1 MNSVGNRLK
10 IARINAG
17 LFQDQVIEKLK
28 DRGYDI
34 TQVTLS
40 RYENDKREVGIELLR
55 QLSLIYRVSVETLIW
70 DQEELQQIKL
80 GKKI

>member
-10 IARINAG
+10 IARINAR
-17 LFQDQVIEKLK
+17 LLQDQVIEKLK

-55 QLSLIYRVSVETLIW
+55 QLSLIYKVSVETIIW
-70 DQEELQQIKL
+70 DQEELQLIKQ